1 MIKIGL
7 TGGIGSGKTTVAEV
21 FRELGAPIYL
31 ADVEAKKFLFNLD
44 VQSELIL
51 NFGQKVVSDG
61 EVNKAVL
68 ASIVF
73 SNKQALT
80 TLNEIIHPRLR
91 KHYLDWCKEHEDYS
105 YTIMEAAILF
115 ENGFDQLV
123 DKSIVVTAPTDQRIE
138 RAMSRDNSN
147 KEQVQA
153 RINNQWSQEALIA
166 RSDFIIDNHDNAL
179 ILPQIMR
186 LHDRLLQQGPI
197 VDKS

>member
-51 NFGQKVVSDG
+51 NFGQKVVSDR

>member
-197 VDKS
+197 MDKS

>member
-186 LHDRLLQQGPI
+186 LHDHLLQQGPI
-197 VDKS
+197 MDKS

>member
-166 RSDFIIDNHDNAL
+166 RSDFIINNHDNAL